1 MEPTAQPATRAAS
14 AISTKSS
21 IVLQAHASWISF
33 SRAALLTVLTQARWQ
48 LTLAQACLTTT
59 RAPLDDAVLMVAP
72 GRPVSRARPTRASA
86 PRTVTVTARTDSMTG
101 PSSPAVTQSSPSSS
115 NTSTPGITTASASA
129 TPGQTV
135 PSAGANQPLGLADA
149 QAKVGEWEE
158 SRYEI
163 ADRSDVRGIGV
174 PVTYCGDSGMS
185 TAMLEYR
192 LANRFKTLSMSI
204 SQANSSKQSDQQLT
218 VAVIANGSQLDIQTV
233 PFNQVKPVQLPVL
246 GVNALQI
253 RLFLNEK
260 VKDCGNGGVTGVIE
274 QLVVS

>member
-1 MEPTAQPATRAAS
+1 VSKLKPDQARTGLLRYRVRRRLSVGLPGPLADSNSKRGAGTG
-14 AISTKSS
+14 
-21 IVLQAHASWISF
+21 VLLLSL
-33 SRAALLTVLTQARWQ
+33 ALLIPSVS
-48 LTLAQACLTTT
+48 ACGGDST
-59 RAPLDDAVLMVAP
+59 R
-72 GRPVSRARPTRASA
+72 SA
-86 PRTVTVTARTDSMTG
+86 TPTVTVTAPTDSMTG

-135 PSAGANQPLGLADA
+135 PSARANQPLGLADA

-163 ADRSDVRGIGV
+163 ADRSDVRGMGV
-174 PVTYCGDSGMS
+174 PVTYCGDNSGVS
-185 TAMLEYR
+185 NAMLEYR

-233 PFNQVKPVQLPVL
+233 PFNQVKPVQVPVL

-253 RLFLNEK
+253 RLSLNEK
-260 VKDCGNGGVTGVIE
+260 VKDCGYGGGVTGVIE

>member
-1 MEPTAQPATRAAS
+1 MSKLKPDQARTGLLRYRVRRRLSVGLPGPLADSNSKRGAGTG
-14 AISTKSS
+14 
-21 IVLQAHASWISF
+21 VLLLSL
-33 SRAALLTVLTQARWQ
+33 ALLIPSVS
-48 LTLAQACLTTT
+48 ACGGST
-59 RAPLDDAVLMVAP
+59 R
-72 GRPVSRARPTRASA
+72 SA
-86 PRTVTVTARTDSMTG
+86 TPTVTVTARTDSMTG

-135 PSAGANQPLGLADA
+135 PSARANQPLGLADA

-163 ADRSDVRGIGV
+163 ADRSDVRGMGV
-174 PVTYCGDSGMS
+174 PVTYCGDNSGVS
-185 TAMLEYR
+185 NAMLEYR

-253 RLFLNEK
+253 RLSLNEK
-260 VKDCGNGGVTGVIE
+260 VKNCGYGGGVTGVIE